1 VQLVVLS
8 AVLGGAAWL
17 LVAAL
22 RIEPTTTAFAPS
34 SSTAIVVLDVSASIS
49 SETHDRILASLDRLA
64 DSNGRYGLVLF
75 SDTAYLAL
83 PPGTS
88 AAELRPFARFFRA
101 PRRSGGGLPD
111 APRSPWTDTFS
122 AGTRISAGL
131 ERAFDEIR
139 DRRLERPAVV
149 LVSDLDDSTSDL
161 DRLRSVALAYRRAG
175 IPLHVV
181 GLNPAPEDADLI
193 RSLIAGSGD
202 LVAAPARETASSR
215 FLARRGN
222 EIAIATILLA
232 VGLAMLLVV
241 TQRVRWRSA

>member
-1 VQLVVLS
+1 V
-8 AVLGGAAWL
+8 AVLGAAAWL
-17 LVAAL
+17 LIAAL
-22 RIEPTTTAFAPS
+22 RVEQTTSTFAPGS
-34 SSTAIVVLDVSASIS
+34 TTAIVVLDVSASIS
-49 SETHDRILASLDRLA
+49 SETYDRILATLDRLA

-75 SDTAYLAL
+75 SDSAYLAL

-88 AAELRPFARFFRA
+88 AAELRSFARFFRV

-111 APRSPWTDTFS
+111 APRSPWADTFS

-131 ERAFDEIR
+131 ERALNEIR
-139 DRRLERPAVV
+139 ARRLERPAVV

-161 DRLRSVALAYRRAG
+161 DRLRAVALAYRRAG

-202 LVAAPARETASSR
+202 LVAAPTRETASSR
-215 FLARRGN
+215 FLAGRAN
-222 EIAIATILLA
+222 DVAIATVVLALGLA
-232 VGLAMLLVV
+232 VLLVV
-241 TQRVRWRSA
+241 TQRVRWSTA